1 MKFWEKPSRIIFK
14 LAAQRS
20 LHKFQANSLERVLKN
35 SIRLI
40 DSQTLAEM
48 RSFVRK
54 QQTPSGGFADK
65 GGNCDLY
72 YTLFGLFIAEALE
85 VHEVMP
91 LLKEYVKIV
100 IQTDNLKGVY
110 LHSAAILYAKLFG
123 RETLPSAFLKEVR
136 NDFFKAEN
144 RQAVYSDFLSLMTFY
159 YLEDYSGLYQIQ
171 QKMKSVNITTE
182 MPCSVSAAQMVLQHC
197 VGKSTCEMEKRL
209 NSVYRKRGNFAA
221 ISRAPIGDLLS
232 TSVALYSLMFVKSDI
247 RIIKPDCLSYVDS
260 LYIEGGFCATVLDAD
275 PDVEYTFYGL
285 LALGALSK

>member
-1 MKFWEKPSRIIFK
+1 MKFLEKLSRIIFK
-14 LAAQRS
+14 LAAQKS

-48 RSFVRK
+48 RTFVKK

-72 YTLFGLFIAEALE
+72 YTLFGCYISEALDLP
-85 VHEVMP
+85 EVMP
-91 LLKEYVKIV
+91 LLREYVKIV
-100 IQTDNLKGVY
+100 VQTDNLKGVY
-110 LHSAAILYAKLFG
+110 LHSVAILYAKLFG
-123 RETLPSAFLKEVR
+123 HETLPSALLNEVR

-171 QKMKSVNITTE
+171 QKLKTLYITNE
-182 MPCSVSAAQMVLQHC
+182 MPCSVTAAQMVLQHC
-197 VGKSTCEMEKRL
+197 FGKSTCEMEKRL
-209 NSVYRKRGNFAA
+209 NSFYREKGNFAA
-221 ISRAPIGDLLS
+221 VSRAPFGDLLS
-232 TSVALYSLMFVKSDI
+232 TAVSLYSLMFVKSNI

-260 LYIEGGFCATVLDAD
+260 LYTGGGFCATVLDAD

-285 LALGALSK
+285 LALGALSN